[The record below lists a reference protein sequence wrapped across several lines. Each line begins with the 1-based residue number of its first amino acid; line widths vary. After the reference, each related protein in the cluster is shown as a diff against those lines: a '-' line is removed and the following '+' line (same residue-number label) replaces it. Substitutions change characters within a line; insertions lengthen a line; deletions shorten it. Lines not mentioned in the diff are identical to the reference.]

1 MRDELPALT
10 AVAARFFEDNVAGS
24 WVPGY
29 LASRGFDVDALRPWG
44 IGYAPA
50 AWTALTDYARD
61 LGFGHEAI
69 VLAGLARRS
78 ARGSLIDL
86 FRDRLMFPVR
96 SPDGTVAGF
105 IGRAPPG
112 AHHLGGDPAAG
123 HLAPVY
129 LNTPATPLYRKGA
142 LLFGL
147 HEATPAL
154 TAGARPVLAEGPL
167 DALAITLA
175 TTPSPRLAPPHP
187 PLSPP
192 PTPLPPPPPLPL
204 PQPPSAPPPA
214 PPPPP
219 PPPVSVSI
227 AQLSPLERVN
237 PAPGAPG
244 RGQPVRYAGIAPC
257 GTALTAAQVRLLVA
271 VAGRGSVTV
280 AFDADPAGRRAAVR
294 AFDLLRPA
302 WDDIAVTRLPD
313 GADPAG
319 YFRDHGPATLARL
332 LDASGPL
339 ADLVVD
345 AKLAGFDQWLGFTDG
360 KFLALHAVAPLVA
373 GLPPTQVARQV
384 ARIADHLGLGHAEVT
399 GAVTAALDLLIAGQ
413 HVL

>member
-1 MRDELPALT
+1 MRDELSALT
-10 AVAARFFEDNVAGS
+10 VAAARFFEDQLAGS

-29 LASRGFDVDALRPWG
+29 LASRGFDADTLRPWG

-50 AWTALTDYARD
+50 EWTALTDYARD
-61 LGFGHEAI
+61 LGFGHEALVI
-69 VLAGLARRS
+69 AGLARRS

-96 SPDGTVAGF
+96 GPDGTVAGF

-112 AHHLGGDPAAG
+112 ADQRTNAPAAR
-123 HLAPVY
+123 HPPVY
-129 LNTPATPLYRKGA
+129 LNTPASPLYRKGA

-154 TAGARPVLAEGPL
+154 AAGARPVLAEGPL

-175 TTPSPRLAPPHP
+175 GKHQPPAPSRAPSPSAAPSRAPG
-187 PLSPP
+187 
-192 PTPLPPPPPLPL
+192 PPLPN
-204 PQPPSAPPPA
+204 
-214 PPPPP
+214 
-219 PPPVSVSI
+219 VSI

-237 PAPGAPG
+237 AAGDALEWS
-244 RGQPVRYAGIAPC
+244 RAPVRYAGIAPC
-257 GTALTAAQVRLLVA
+257 GTALTPDQVRLFA
-271 VAGRGSVTV
+271 ESARVAGVTV
-280 AFDADPAGRRAAVR
+280 AFDADRAGRRAAVR
-294 AFDLLRPA
+294 AYDLLRPA
-302 WDDIAVTRLPD
+302 AGDIAIAPLPD

-319 YFRDHGPATLARL
+319 YFREHGPTALGRL

-345 AKLAGFDQWLGFTDG
+345 NKLAGFDQWLDFTDG
-360 KFLALHAVAPLVA
+360 KFLALRAVAPLVA
-373 GLPPTQVARQV
+373 DLPPAQVARQV
-384 ARIADHLGLGHAEVT
+384 ARVADHLGLSYAEVT
-399 GAVTAALDLLIAGQ
+399 RAVTAALDLLFTSR